1 MTIAYI
7 ISFVVGAMLIM
18 CAIGMVAIQKDKK
31 PRNKV
36 RFFLRKDLIGF
47 SLFIECK
54 TGSRMYIC
62 SNNLSELFGLNLNAF
77 SDMKDGDIRK
87 VYINLED

>member
-1 MTIAYI
+1 MINFI
-7 ISFVVGAMLIM
+7 IGFIVGAMLMM
-18 CAIGMVAIQKDKK
+18 CAIGLMSCRKDKK

-36 RFFLRKDLIGF
+36 RFFLRRDLIGF

-54 TGSRMYIC
+54 NGSRMYIC
-62 SNNLSELFGLNLNAF
+62 SSNIYERFGLNLNAF
-77 SDMKDGDIRK
+77 SDMKEREIRE